1 MPKYILLLF
10 SILKSLVATLLFC
23 LLNLAFISFIFVV
36 ASSKFFLFCLVYLVS
51 SLISFWWTDLLM
63 TISLRI
69 SLFFNSNY
77 LILFSSLLSSVLITL
92 IRSTILFF
100 RFSIYSFSACIWL
113 LYLVFRFIWW
123 AIASFVLNSSLIWGM
138 ISRSAEIIS
147 PCKKSSSSFN
157 KSR

>member
-10 SILKSLVATLLFC
+10 SILNSRVATLLFC

-36 ASSKFFLFCLVYLVS
+36 ASSKFFLFCFVCLVS

-77 LILFSSLLSSVLITL
+77 LILFNRRLSSDFMTL

-100 RFSIYSFSACIWL
+100 RFSIYSLSACIWL
-113 LYLVFRFIWW
+113 LYLVLRFIWW
-123 AIASFVLNSSLIWGM
+123 AIASLVLKSSFIWGM

-147 PCKKSSSSFN
+147 PYRKSSSSFN